1 MSKFINQT
9 YLFPFFLLLAFI
21 SCNQPNST
29 TTNSNSI
36 NSDIPKKVKQ
46 LISTLSLEDKIGE
59 MTQLSLDM
67 ISVGEPYNLKEP
79 HQLDTAKMRQV
90 LVDLK
95 VGSLLNNGGH
105 AQTREHWFEIISAIQ
120 NMATKNKNSGIPVL
134 YGIDAIHGAN
144 YTTNA
149 TLYPQEIN
157 LAATFNP
164 DLVKKLAAISAYE
177 TRASATPWSFS
188 PVLGLG
194 RNPLWPRFWE
204 TLGEDVFL
212 ASEMGT
218 AIIEG
223 MQGDDIS
230 SPYKVAACMKHFLGY
245 SMPLTGKD
253 RTQAWIP
260 ERQLRE
266 YFMPTFQAA
275 IDAGAKTAMINSG
288 EINGIPVHANPKIL
302 KDLLRDE
309 MGFKGLAV
317 SDWEDIKYLYTRHGV
332 AKNYKEAIKM
342 AINAGIDMSMVPVDL
357 EFPVLLKELV
367 EEGEVPISR
376 IDESVARILALK
388 YELGLFE
395 NPVGD
400 INAYPD
406 FASAKH
412 EAVALQG
419 ALESIVLLKNENNI
433 LPISKNKKI
442 LLAGPTAHS
451 LNAINGG
458 WTGTWQG
465 NDPKYNTPNKATIY
479 EALSEKYGKNNI
491 KYVEGTTVN
500 KPVNIAAAV
509 AAARRSE
516 VAVICVGEMPYTEKP
531 GDIHDLNLPE
541 AQIKLVQEIA
551 KTGTP
556 IVLVLVEGR
565 PRIVSKIEPLAQAV
579 IFAGL
584 PGNEGGKAF
593 AQIISGE
600 YNPNGKLPFTYPRFA
615 NDLMTYDY
623 KGTDKQA
630 ADFSTNAFNPQWKF
644 GHGLGYTSFA
654 YKNLKTKNL
663 GNGKYTVSVEV
674 TNTGNRK
681 GMETIQLFVHDKV
694 ASITPPVKRL
704 RGFYKIELNAGE
716 TKSHSF
722 SLTSDDLKFVGI
734 DNKWVVEPGEF
745 EVMIGT
751 LKEVFILPENW
762 KQ

>member
-1 MSKFINQT
+1 
-9 YLFPFFLLLAFI
+9 
-21 SCNQPNST
+21 
-29 TTNSNSI
+29 
-36 NSDIPKKVKQ
+36 
-46 LISTLSLEDKIGE
+46 
-59 MTQLSLDM
+59 
-67 ISVGEPYNLKEP
+67 
-79 HQLDTAKMRQV
+79 
-90 LVDLK
+90 
-95 VGSLLNNGGH
+95 
-105 AQTREHWFEIISAIQ
+105 
-120 NMATKNKNSGIPVL
+120 
-134 YGIDAIHGAN
+134 
-144 YTTNA
+144 
-149 TLYPQEIN
+149 
-157 LAATFNP
+157 
-164 DLVKKLAAISAYE
+164 KLAAISAYE